1 MLGTLTQKE
10 QDVVRFT
17 RAIEGA
23 YRRLEAA
30 KLIKASPEV
39 ERISKEIKDLE
50 GRRERAA
57 GQGL

>member
-1 MLGTLTQKE
+1 MLTLSQKE

-30 KLIKASPEV
+30 KLVKNQLEV
-39 ERISKEIKDLE
+39 KRITKEIKDLE

-57 GQGL
+57 GGGI